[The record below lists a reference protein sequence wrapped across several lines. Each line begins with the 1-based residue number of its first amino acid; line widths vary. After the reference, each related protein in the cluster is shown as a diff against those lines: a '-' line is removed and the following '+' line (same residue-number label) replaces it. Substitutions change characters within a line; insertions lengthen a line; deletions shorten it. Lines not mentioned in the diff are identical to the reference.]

1 MDLLG
6 WLIFLVA
13 LLFSVMLHEAG
24 HFVMA
29 KRFGMKAPR
38 FMVGFGPTL
47 WSTTRNGT
55 EYGIKA
61 IPLGGFTKIVGMTAL
76 EDVDPQDEPHSFRR
90 APGWQRL
97 VVLVAGSFMHF
108 VLAAVLI
115 FGVALGIGIESGN
128 TTQLGDVA
136 ACVAPSLTALDNGT
150 PCTPKDAKSP
160 AALAGLKVGDQVTSL
175 NGVKVSSWNQLT
187 SVIKDFKP
195 GSAVTIGVDRD
206 GRPLTLHT
214 RLSAVPGRP
223 GAYLGIGAAT
233 VIQPASPL
241 AAINYVGS
249 GFAEVITGSGSALAH
264 VPSEIPQLFSA
275 NRAHTPAGNLASV
288 YGAARVTGQA
298 VAANVGWEYK
308 VSFILLLIASLN
320 IAVGVANQLPLLPL
334 DGGHEW
340 AVIWERTRAWFAR
353 RRGRPDPGLVDYR
366 KLAPVSLSLFAV
378 LAIFVLIVTYADIVN
393 PVNIG

>member
-1 MDLLG
+1 VDLLG

-13 LLFSVMLHEAG
+13 LLFSVMLHETG

-47 WSTTRNGT
+47 WSTTRGGT

-61 IPLGGFTKIVGMTAL
+61 IPLGGFTKITGMTAL
-76 EDVDPQDEPHSFRR
+76 EDVDPEDEPHSFRR

-97 VVLVAGSFMHF
+97 IVLVAGSFMHF

-115 FGVALGIGIESGN
+115 FGVALGIGIESSN

-136 ACVAPSLTALDNGT
+136 TCVAPSVTALDNGT
-150 PCTPKDAKSP
+150 PCTHKDAKSP
-160 AALAGLKVGDQVTSL
+160 AAVAGLRVGDQVTSF
-175 NGVKVSSWNQLT
+175 NGVKVSSWDQL
-187 SVIKDFKP
+187 SGVIKDVKP
-195 GSAVTIGVDRD
+195 GSRVSIGVDRD

-214 RLSAVPGRP
+214 TLSAVPGRS
-223 GAYLGIGAAT
+223 GAYLGIGPAT
-233 VIQPASPL
+233 VIQSASPL

-249 GFAEVITGSGSALAH
+249 GFAQEITGSGGIISHLRT
-264 VPSEIPQLFSA
+264 EIPLLFSA
-275 NRAHTPAGNLASV
+275 NRSHNAGANVTSV
-288 YGAARVTGQA
+288 VGAANDTGQA
-298 VAANVGWEYK
+298 LAANVGWEYK
-308 VSFILLLIASLN
+308 ASFILLLIASVN

-366 KLAPVSLSLFAV
+366 KLAPVSFSLFAV
-378 LAIFVLIVTYADIVN
+378 LAVLVLLITYADIVN